1 MTSSLTSSSSLTS
14 PPLTSSPLTTSL
26 TSRPR
31 RRLTTSLCRAVVST
45 VSAAPSL
52 PSSPLSPAADATQ
65 PTFLRDLATL
75 AKPGI
80 TLSAVILAA
89 VAFALAGGGH
99 GDFIAL
105 IVRGSICVAG
115 TALLVMAAGA
125 FNMVLERD
133 VDVRMARTKDR
144 PVAAGRMSAA
154 TATAIGALWAL
165 LSVPPLALLRPASAP
180 PIALGL
186 GLFSL
191 FLYVLVYTPMKQR
204 SMWALVVGA
213 VPGAM
218 PALIGGTLANGTVEA
233 VGLGL
238 FVVILLWQLP
248 HFLAISLYREREYTD
263 AGHKV
268 SVQTFGVAGT
278 KLLIVGTT
286 FLSVAASLGLVVIG
300 VGGAVYAVLA
310 LALGG
315 WWFTSALRAVPDL
328 MRRKATARSDD
339 DDWAR
344 TVFRRSLVWQVGLLA
359 SLVIDSF
366 VALF

>member
-1 MTSSLTSSSSLTS
+1 M
-14 PPLTSSPLTTSL
+14 PP
-26 TSRPR
+26 
-31 RRLTTSLCRAVVST
+31 

-52 PSSPLSPAADATQ
+52 PTSTLSPAADAAQ
-65 PTFLRDLATL
+65 PTFVRDLATL

-80 TLSAVILAA
+80 TLSAVILAV
-89 VAFALAGGGH
+89 VAFALAGGAR
-99 GDFIAL
+99 GDVISLFVGSFICAVG
-105 IVRGSICVAG
+105 I
-115 TALLVMAAGA
+115 ALLVMAAGA

-133 VDVRMARTKDR
+133 VDVRMTRTKDR
-144 PVAAGRMSAA
+144 PVAAGRMSAG
-154 TATAIGALWAL
+154 TATAIGALWAFL
-165 LSVPPLALLRPASAP
+165 AMPPLALMRPASAP
-180 PIALGL
+180 PLALAL

-238 FVVILLWQLP
+238 FAVIFLWQLP

-286 FLSVAASLGLVVIG
+286 FLSVAASLGLVFTG
-300 VGGAVYAVLA
+300 VGGAVYGVLA

-315 WWFTSALRAVPDL
+315 WWCKSALRAMPDL
-328 MRRKATARSDD
+328 MRRKATVRSDD

-359 SLVIDSF
+359 SLVIDRF
-366 VALF
+366 LGIF